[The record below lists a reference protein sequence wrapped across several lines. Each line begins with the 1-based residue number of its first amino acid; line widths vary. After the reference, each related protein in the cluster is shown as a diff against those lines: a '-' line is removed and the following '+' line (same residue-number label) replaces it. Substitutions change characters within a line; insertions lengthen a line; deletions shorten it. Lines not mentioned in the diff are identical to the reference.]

1 MTVIWVVRLDPIAP
15 ICSRRAQLLLQG
27 ELNCEAARQE
37 GKVEEAATAGVN
49 LKQAGANTNI
59 HAVVMLII
67 AQNTVIYHIRHYIRA
82 RV

>member
-1 MTVIWVVRLDPIAP
+1 
-15 ICSRRAQLLLQG
+15 LQG

-37 GKVEEAATAGVN
+37 GKVEQAATAGAN

-67 AQNTVIYHIRHYIRA
+67 TQNTGDTIFATTLGHVSDY
-82 RV
+82 V